1 MNEKSLE
8 EILESLAWIGLNKR
22 LMSLGMAGWVN
33 CLGLHVQ
40 LKEDGQR
47 VLAGGMWRSYIDAVT
62 SPDGEWQVRKFD
74 KATWAKRFARI
85 LEPTL
90 QISVFLMECADERG
104 LHGESERVYWE
115 TIRHYRSTGEWL
127 GLTATQEMRAASMSR
142 REHERLQKWAAAH
155 ERVSSLI
162 PELESQ
168 AAENSSAR
176 IQPGGTQSR
185 LHELY
190 VELLNLGVTS
200 TLSPS
205 KAGNSLDWVLRDL
218 YEKFRSLS
226 MTLRRHKDYEEAT
239 RRLIDAPWAD
249 ASGESEPHQR
259 FLLGM
264 FYAAALSNQLG
275 RVGTLWPLPAQS
287 DLTPKCLGYGIEQV
301 QDLSLMNLGQSR
313 EFYRAQRVENI
324 RGVMEECRDEL
335 SVRGYPWYQ
344 RVVGILEASD
354 EELLVREILPS
365 DEFRTA
371 MEEFYPGFSETHGR
385 VEEIDLTLRAVNT
398 MDRADFDAIDRLRV
412 RRDEE
417 EDRALG
423 IDEEIR
429 AGFQRLR
436 DLERSQGLADT
447 SRTRFDG

>member
-22 LMSLGMAGWVN
+22 LMPLGMAGWVN

-74 KATWAKRFARI
+74 KATWSKRFAHI

-162 PELESQ
+162 PELESR
-168 AAENSSAR
+168 ASEDPGAR
-176 IQPGGTQSR
+176 IQPGGTQGR

-190 VELLNLGVTS
+190 VELLAL
-200 TLSPS
+200 
-205 KAGNSLDWVLRDL
+205 KYNSLERFMTKEGLRPAGVNGP
-218 YEKFRSLS
+218 R
-226 MTLRRHKDYEEAT
+226 T
-239 RRLIDAPWAD
+239 RRRDCSTPY
-249 ASGESEPHQR
+249 P
-259 FLLGM
+259 
-264 FYAAALSNQLG
+264 
-275 RVGTLWPLPAQS
+275 
-287 DLTPKCLGYGIEQV
+287 TPKRGDGSVHARYITEANETIPIQV
-301 QDLSLMNLGQSR
+301 KMHTGQIGQ
-313 EFYRAQRVENI
+313 A
-324 RGVMEECRDEL
+324 
-335 SVRGYPWYQ
+335 
-344 RVVGILEASD
+344 
-354 EELLVREILPS
+354 
-365 DEFRTA
+365 
-371 MEEFYPGFSETHGR
+371 
-385 VEEIDLTLRAVNT
+385 
-398 MDRADFDAIDRLRV
+398 
-412 RRDEE
+412 
-417 EDRALG
+417 
-423 IDEEIR
+423 
-429 AGFQRLR
+429 
-436 DLERSQGLADT
+436 
-447 SRTRFDG
+447 